1 MVRTMIPKTDYAP
14 CAKVGENIYRLMFH
28 REDVEQDVLQEDEEG
43 KQVPSGEKEAT
54 DYCNGN
60 LEMLYYKPSPDFVV
74 KLLSDVGI
82 VDLSEASEILSNFTE
97 EPLSYLQAL
106 LLHNIETF
114 DTSPSVNGFLLN
126 GSVEWIDIDLR
137 IKLCT
142 RTLPEEKKAEKTS
155 TVLLLGNKPYELPI
169 ETIEQIMQEI
179 EIYAKACLDVT
190 NSHKAKVLTLSD
202 VSALVAYDYTAGYPE
217 KLSFNI

>member
-1 MVRTMIPKTDYAP
+1 
-14 CAKVGENIYRLMFH
+14 MFH
-28 REDVEQDVLQEDEEG
+28 REDVEQDVLQENDEG
-43 KQVPSGEKEAT
+43 KQVPTGEKEAT
-54 DYCNGN
+54 DYCNVN

-97 EPLSYLQAL
+97 EPLSYLQVL

-126 GSVEWIDIDLR
+126 GSVEWIDIELR
-137 IKLCT
+137 MKLCS
-142 RTLPEEKKAEKTS
+142 RTLPEEKKAGKTS
-155 TVLLLGNKPYELPI
+155 TVLWLGNKPYELPI
-169 ETIEQIMQEI
+169 ETIEQIMHEI

-190 NSHKAKVLTLSD
+190 NRHKAKVLTLSD

>member
-1 MVRTMIPKTDYAP
+1 
-14 CAKVGENIYRLMFH
+14 MFH

-54 DYCNGN
+54 DYCNVN

-97 EPLSYLQAL
+97 EPLSYLQTL

-114 DTSPSVNGFLLN
+114 DTSPAVNGFLLN
-126 GSVEWIDIDLR
+126 GSVEWIDIELR
-137 IKLCT
+137 MKLCS
-142 RTLPEEKKAEKTS
+142 RTLPEEKKAGKTS
-155 TVLLLGNKPYELPI
+155 TVLWLGNKPYELPI
-169 ETIEQIMQEI
+169 ETIEQIMHEI

-190 NSHKAKVLTLSD
+190 NRHKNQVLALSD

>member
-1 MVRTMIPKTDYAP
+1 
-14 CAKVGENIYRLMFH
+14 MFH
-28 REDVEQDVLQEDEEG
+28 REDVEQDVLQENDEG
-43 KQVPSGEKEAT
+43 KQVPTGEKEAT
-54 DYCNGN
+54 DYCNVN

-126 GSVEWIDIDLR
+126 GSVEWIDIELR
-137 IKLCT
+137 MKLCS
-142 RTLPEEKKAEKTS
+142 RTLPEEKKAGKTS
-155 TVLLLGNKPYELPI
+155 TVLWLGNKPYELPI
-169 ETIEQIMQEI
+169 ETIEQIMHEI

-202 VSALVAYDYTAGYPE
+202 VSAIVAYDYTAGYPE

>member
-28 REDVEQDVLQEDEEG
+28 REDVEQDVLQEDDEG

-54 DYCNGN
+54 DYCNVN

-97 EPLSYLQAL
+97 EPLPHLKSL
-106 LLHNIETF
+106 LLHNITTY
-114 DTSPSVNGFLLN
+114 DTSSAVNSFMLQGKEMWLPK
-126 GSVEWIDIDLR
+126 E
-137 IKLCT
+137 T
-142 RTLPEEKKAEKTS
+142 RVGLVNSITIEKAVGKEN
-155 TVLLLGNKPYELPI
+155 TVLWFGGEKYELPVDTALQMLSAL
-169 ETIEQIMQEI
+169 EL
-179 EIYAKACLDVT
+179 YALECYNVT
-190 NSHKAKVLTLSD
+190 AAHKAAIMAMDSVEDIT
-202 VSALVAYDYTAGYPE
+202 AYDYKTGYPE
-217 KLSFNI
+217 KMVVSL

>member
-1 MVRTMIPKTDYAP
+1 
-14 CAKVGENIYRLMFH
+14 MFH

-54 DYCNGN
+54 DYCNVN

-126 GSVEWIDIDLR
+126 GSVEWIDIELR
-137 IKLCT
+137 MKLCS
-142 RTLPEEKKAEKTS
+142 RTLPEEKKAGKTS
-155 TVLLLGNKPYELPI
+155 TVLWLGNKPYELPI
-169 ETIEQIMQEI
+169 ETIEQIMHEI

-190 NSHKAKVLTLSD
+190 NSHKAKVLTFSD

>member
-1 MVRTMIPKTDYAP
+1 
-14 CAKVGENIYRLMFH
+14 MFH
-28 REDVEQDVLQEDEEG
+28 REDVEQDVLQENDEG
-43 KQVPSGEKEAT
+43 KQVPTGEKEAT
-54 DYCNGN
+54 DYCNVN

-106 LLHNIETF
+106 LLHNIETY
-114 DTSPSVNGFLLN
+114 DTSPAVNGFLLN
-126 GSVEWIDIDLR
+126 GSVEWIDIELR
-137 IKLCT
+137 MKLCS
-142 RTLPEEKKAEKTS
+142 RTLPEEKKAGKTS
-155 TVLLLGNKPYELPI
+155 TVLWLGNKPYELPI
-169 ETIEQIMQEI
+169 ETIEQIMHEI

>member
-1 MVRTMIPKTDYAP
+1 
-14 CAKVGENIYRLMFH
+14 MFH
-28 REDVEQDVLQEDEEG
+28 REDVEQDVLQENDEG
-43 KQVPSGEKEAT
+43 KQVPTGEKEAT
-54 DYCNGN
+54 DYCNVN

-126 GSVEWIDIDLR
+126 GSVEWIDIELR
-137 IKLCT
+137 MKLCS
-142 RTLPEEKKAEKTS
+142 RTLPEEKKAGKTS
-155 TVLLLGNKPYELPI
+155 TVLWLGNKPYELPI
-169 ETIEQIMQEI
+169 ETIEQIMHEI

-190 NSHKAKVLTLSD
+190 NSHKAQVLTLSD

>member
-1 MVRTMIPKTDYAP
+1 
-14 CAKVGENIYRLMFH
+14 MFH

-54 DYCNGN
+54 DYCNVN

-106 LLHNIETF
+106 LLHNIETY
-114 DTSPSVNGFLLN
+114 DTSVAVNGFLLN
-126 GSVEWIDIDLR
+126 GSVEWIDIELR

-142 RTLPEEKKAEKTS
+142 RTLPEEKKAGKTS
-155 TVLLLGNKPYELPI
+155 TVLWLGNKPYELPI
-169 ETIEQIMQEI
+169 ETIEQIMHEI

>member
-1 MVRTMIPKTDYAP
+1 
-14 CAKVGENIYRLMFH
+14 MFH

-54 DYCNGN
+54 DYCNVN

-142 RTLPEEKKAEKTS
+142 RTLPEEKKAGKTS
-155 TVLLLGNKPYELPI
+155 TVLWLGNKPYELPI
-169 ETIEQIMQEI
+169 ETIEQIMHEI

>member
-1 MVRTMIPKTDYAP
+1 
-14 CAKVGENIYRLMFH
+14 MFN

-43 KQVPSGEKEAT
+43 NQVPSGEKEAT
-54 DYCNGN
+54 DYCNVN

-114 DTSPSVNGFLLN
+114 DTSPAVNGFLLN

-137 IKLCT
+137 VKLCT
-142 RTLPEEKKAEKTS
+142 RTLPEEKKAGKTS
-155 TVLLLGNKPYELPI
+155 TVLWLGNKPYELPI
-169 ETIEQIMQEI
+169 ETIEQIMHEI

-190 NSHKAKVLTLSD
+190 NRHKTQVLALSD

>member
-1 MVRTMIPKTDYAP
+1 
-14 CAKVGENIYRLMFH
+14 MFH
-28 REDVEQDVLQEDEEG
+28 REDVEQDVLQENDEG
-43 KQVPSGEKEAT
+43 KQVPTGEKEAT
-54 DYCNGN
+54 DYCNVN

-137 IKLCT
+137 VKLCT
-142 RTLPEEKKAEKTS
+142 RTLPEEKKAGKTS
-155 TVLLLGNKPYELPI
+155 TVLWLGNKPYELPI
-169 ETIEQIMQEI
+169 ETIEQIMHEI

-190 NSHKAKVLTLSD
+190 NRHKTQVLALSD

>member
-1 MVRTMIPKTDYAP
+1 
-14 CAKVGENIYRLMFH
+14 MFH

-43 KQVPSGEKEAT
+43 NQVPSGEKEAT
-54 DYCNGN
+54 DYCNVN

-106 LLHNIETF
+106 LLHNIETY

-126 GSVEWIDIDLR
+126 GSVEWIDIELR
-137 IKLCT
+137 MKLCS
-142 RTLPEEKKAEKTS
+142 RTLPEEKKAGKTS
-155 TVLLLGNKPYELPI
+155 TVLWLGNKPYELPI
-169 ETIEQIMQEI
+169 ETIEQIMHEI

-190 NSHKAKVLTLSD
+190 NIHKTQVLTLSD

>member
-1 MVRTMIPKTDYAP
+1 
-14 CAKVGENIYRLMFH
+14 MFH
-28 REDVEQDVLQEDEEG
+28 REDVEQDVLQENDEG
-43 KQVPSGEKEAT
+43 KQVPTGEKEAT
-54 DYCNGN
+54 DYCNVN

-126 GSVEWIDIDLR
+126 GSVEWIDIELR
-137 IKLCT
+137 MKLCS
-142 RTLPEEKKAEKTS
+142 RTLPEEKKAGKTS
-155 TVLLLGNKPYELPI
+155 TVLWLGNKPYELPI
-169 ETIEQIMQEI
+169 ETIEQIMHEI

-190 NSHKAKVLTLSD
+190 NRHKAQVLALSD

>member
-1 MVRTMIPKTDYAP
+1 
-14 CAKVGENIYRLMFH
+14 MFH
-28 REDVEQDVLQEDEEG
+28 REDVEQDVLQENDEG
-43 KQVPSGEKEAT
+43 KQVPTGEKEAT
-54 DYCNGN
+54 DYCNVN

-126 GSVEWIDIDLR
+126 GSVEWIDIELR
-137 IKLCT
+137 MKLCS
-142 RTLPEEKKAEKTS
+142 RTLPEEKKAGKTS
-155 TVLLLGNKPYELPI
+155 TVLWLGNKPYELPI
-169 ETIEQIMQEI
+169 ETIEQIMHEI

-190 NSHKAKVLTLSD
+190 NRHKTQVLTLSD

>member
-1 MVRTMIPKTDYAP
+1 
-14 CAKVGENIYRLMFH
+14 MFH
-28 REDVEQDVLQEDEEG
+28 REDVEQDVLQENDEG
-43 KQVPSGEKEAT
+43 KQVPTGEKEAT
-54 DYCNGN
+54 DYCNVN

-126 GSVEWIDIDLR
+126 GSVEWIDIELR
-137 IKLCT
+137 MKLCS
-142 RTLPEEKKAEKTS
+142 RTLPEEKKAGRTC
-155 TVLLLGNKPYELPI
+155 TVLWLGNKPYELPI
-169 ETIEQIMQEI
+169 ETIEQIMHEI

-190 NSHKAKVLTLSD
+190 NRHKAQVLALSD